1 MAAAWGWEPMV
12 PLGRSARYSLRARGM
27 DVPSRNQQIRCD
39 KLRTRKLARRD
50 APGVALG
57 FRASSLSREL
67 EKLGLSDLYIRG
79 GMVLKFK
86 IGE

>member
-1 MAAAWGWEPMV
+1 MAAAWGWEQMV
-12 PLGRSARYSLRARGM
+12 PLGRSARYSLPARGM

-39 KLRTRKLARRD
+39 KLRTRKLMRRD
-50 APGVALG
+50 APAVALG
-57 FRASSLSREL
+57 FRASSLSREFG
-67 EKLGLSDLYIRG
+67 KLGLSDLYIRG